1 VRSYESVV
9 HDELLERF
17 SAWNGMRATGATL
30 LDYLSNEGTLEAA
43 IAFAALFWPAI
54 VEDEGLVILAK
65 FYRPEQLPELRSRF
79 ANDPSR
85 IERWVNA
92 WALADYFRKQQFAG
106 DPILDEDD
114 ALRAFG
120 HALQLFWSLRLQAL
134 FPTRQFIVEVGD
146 DLEGEDGPTITF
158 YEVPADVS

>member
-1 VRSYESVV
+1 VRRYESVV

-92 WALADYFRKQQFAG
+92 WVEL
-106 DPILDEDD
+106 
-114 ALRAFG
+114 
-120 HALQLFWSLRLQAL
+120 
-134 FPTRQFIVEVGD
+134 TR
-146 DLEGEDGPTITF
+146 
-158 YEVPADVS
+158 